1 MGMRSHSYL
10 SRGPHAFHRIAFT
23 DWGSSENERIAI
35 CVHGLTRNG
44 RDFDYLAAALEDEY
58 RVVCPDIVGR
68 GYSEWLAVKE
78 DYSYP
83 TYCTDMASLVAWLH
97 ADRVDWVGTSMG
109 GLIGMLLA
117 ALPNT
122 PIQRLVVNDVGP
134 LIPAA
139 ALERLGA
146 YVGSDP
152 RFDDVEAVEQY
163 SREIYAPFGP
173 LGDAQWRHFARH
185 GVRQCED
192 GRYGLAYDPGIS
204 VNIESE
210 NYEDVDLWAVWDAI
224 RCPVLVLRGAESDLL
239 TAETVEEMRGRGPRT
254 DVVEFPGIGHAPAL
268 MESDQIDIVRDWLLA
283 AD

>member
-1 MGMRSHSYL
+1 MRNHSYL
-10 SRGPHAFHRIAFT
+10 SRGPHAFHRVAFT

-44 RDFDYLAAALEDEY
+44 RDFDYLAAVLADEY

-68 GYSEWLAVKE
+68 GCSEWLAVKE

-83 TYCTDMASLVAWLH
+83 TYCADMASMVAWLH

-117 ALPNT
+117 ALANT
-122 PIQRLVVNDVGP
+122 PIRRLVVNDVGP

-139 ALERLGA
+139 ALERIGA

-173 LGDAQWRHFARH
+173 LGDAQWRHLARH
-185 GVRQCED
+185 GFRKCED
-192 GRYGLAYDPGIS
+192 GGYGLAYDPGIS
-204 VNIESE
+204 VNLKADS
-210 NYEDVDLWAVWDAI
+210 YEDVDLWAVWDAI

-239 TAETVEEMRGRGPRT
+239 TAETVQEMRERGPCAK
-254 DVVEFPGIGHAPAL
+254 VVEFPGIGHAPAL
-268 MESDQIDIVRDWLLA
+268 MESDQINIIREWLLA
-283 AD
+283 PD